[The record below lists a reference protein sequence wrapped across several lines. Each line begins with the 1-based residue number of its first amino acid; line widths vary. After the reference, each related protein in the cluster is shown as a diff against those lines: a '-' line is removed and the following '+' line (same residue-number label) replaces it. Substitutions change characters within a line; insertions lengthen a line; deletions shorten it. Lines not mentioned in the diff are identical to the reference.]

1 MLPEPQRII
10 LVAQKPE
17 GEPMGRE
24 KRRNTSGKH
33 REEDPQNFENIS
45 HEVRKGQS
53 PSVGEEGT
61 EEDRR
66 QWEKTRDLHEEAKQI
81 TEKADESRR
90 KTEEGRHDHSQ
101 GRG

>member
-61 EEDRR
+61 EKDRR
-66 QWEKTRDLHEEAKQI
+66 QWEKTRDLHEEAKQFS
-81 TEKADESRR
+81 EKSDASHQEA
-90 KTEEGRHDHSQ
+90 ENHDHT
-101 GRG
+101 

>member
-1 MLPEPQRII
+1 
-10 LVAQKPE
+10 
-17 GEPMGRE
+17 MGRE
-24 KRRNTSGKH
+24 ERRDTSGKH

-66 QWEKTRDLHEEAKQI
+66 QWEKTRDLHGEAKQI
-81 TEKADESRR
+81 TEKADVSHQEA
-90 KTEEGRHDHSQ
+90 ENHDHT
-101 GRG
+101 